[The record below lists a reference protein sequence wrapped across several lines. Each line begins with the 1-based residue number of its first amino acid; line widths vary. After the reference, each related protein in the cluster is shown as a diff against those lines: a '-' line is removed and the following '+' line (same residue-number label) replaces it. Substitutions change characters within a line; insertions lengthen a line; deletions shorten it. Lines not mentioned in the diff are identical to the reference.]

1 MQRWLSDLQLFHGLH
16 GLHGRIG
23 SYGLYGHDITPPLS
37 ITSITSIKSIEFFK
51 CLFFNSSL
59 VVFSRKE
66 QAPGVV

>member
-1 MQRWLSDLQLFHGLH
+1 MFEFLSLKSPEF
-16 GLHGRIG
+16 
-23 SYGLYGHDITPPLS
+23 
-37 ITSITSIKSIEFFK
+37 ITSIKSIEFFK